1 MTEDRGLNPE
11 PGAEIM
17 IIIGELI
24 NASRKTIKA
33 AIEAQDAE
41 AIQKVAT
48 DQAEA
53 GADYI
58 DVNAGIFVG
67 KEPEYL
73 KWLVETVQE
82 VTDKPCAIDSP
93 DPAAI
98 EAALAV
104 HKGTPL
110 INSISLEN
118 DRYDKLMPIIA
129 GTDMKVIAL
138 CMSDAGMPQT
148 VDDRMRIAE
157 ALVNGLVKNDIPVE
171 NIFVDPLVQPLSVDK
186 TFGVEFINTIEKIV
200 TTYPGIHTACGLSNI
215 SYGLPARK
223 FMNQTFMTM
232 AIAKGLDGALINPL
246 DKRMMANII
255 AAEALA
261 GRDNFCMNYLKA
273 FRSGIFDG

>member
-1 MTEDRGLNPE
+1 
-11 PGAEIM
+11 M

-24 NASRKTIKA
+24 NASRNAVKT
-33 AIEAQDAE
+33 AIEEKDAE
-41 AIQKVAT
+41 TIATLAT
-48 DQAEA
+48 DQAQA

-73 KWLVETVQE
+73 KWLVETVQAA
-82 VTDKPCAIDSP
+82 TDKPCAIDSP

-98 EAALAV
+98 EAALSA
-104 HKGTPL
+104 HKGTPM
-110 INSISLEN
+110 INSISLEKE
-118 DRYDKLMPIIA
+118 RYDKLMPIIA

-148 VDDRMRIAE
+148 VDDRMKIADE
-157 ALVNGLVKNDIPVE
+157 LVGGLVKNNVKLE
-171 NIFVDPLVQPLSVDK
+171 NIFVDPLVQPVSVDK
-186 TFGVEFINTIEKIV
+186 TFGVGFINAIEKIV
-200 TTYPGIHTACGLSNI
+200 AAFPGIHTACGLSNI

-232 AIAKGLDGALINPL
+232 AIAKGLDGAIINPL
-246 DKRMMANII
+246 DKKMMANII

-273 FRSGIFDG
+273 FRAGLFEG

>member
-1 MTEDRGLNPE
+1 
-11 PGAEIM
+11 M

-24 NASRKTIKA
+24 NASRKAIKA
-33 AIEAQDAE
+33 AIEAQDAA
-41 AIQKVAT
+41 AIQKVAG

-73 KWLVETVQE
+73 RWLVETVQQA
-82 VTDKPCAIDSP
+82 TDKPCAIDSP

-98 EAALAV
+98 EAAFAV

-110 INSISLEN
+110 INSISLEKE
-118 DRYDKLMPIIA
+118 RYDKLMPIIA

-148 VDDRMRIAE
+148 VDDRMKIADT
-157 ALVNGLVKNDIPVE
+157 LVGGLVKNNVKLE

-200 TTYPGIHTACGLSNI
+200 AAYPGIHTACGLSNI
-215 SYGLPARK
+215 SYGLPASK

-232 AIAKGLDGALINPL
+232 AIAKGLDGAIINPL
-246 DKRMMANII
+246 D
-255 AAEALA
+255 
-261 GRDNFCMNYLKA
+261 GR
-273 FRSGIFDG
+273 

>member
-1 MTEDRGLNPE
+1 
-11 PGAEIM
+11 M

-24 NASRKTIKA
+24 NASRKAIKA
-33 AIEAQDAE
+33 AIEAQDAA
-41 AIQKVAT
+41 AIGKVAR

-73 KWLVETVQE
+73 RWLVETVQQA
-82 VTDKPCAIDSP
+82 TDKPCAIDSP

-110 INSISLEN
+110 INSISLEK

-148 VDDRMRIAE
+148 VDDRMKIADR
-157 ALVNGLVKNDIPVE
+157 LVGGLVKNNVKVE

-186 TFGVEFINTIEKIV
+186 TFGVEFINTIERIV
-200 TTYPGIHTACGLSNI
+200 TAYPGIHTACGLSNI
-215 SYGLPARK
+215 SYGLPARQ
-223 FMNQTFMTM
+223 FMNRTFMTM
-232 AIAKGLDGALINPL
+232 AIAKGLDGAIINPL
-246 DKRMMANII
+246 DERMMATII

-273 FRSGIFDG
+273 FRAGMFEG